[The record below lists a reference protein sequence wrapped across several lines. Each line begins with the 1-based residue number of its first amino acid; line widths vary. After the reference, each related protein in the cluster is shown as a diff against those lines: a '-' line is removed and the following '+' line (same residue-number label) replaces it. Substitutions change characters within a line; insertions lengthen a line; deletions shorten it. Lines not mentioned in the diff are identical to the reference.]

1 MTHLPGLLRT
11 LPVLMLTLLRS
22 GAQTVNTTPASAGPV
37 GQGYAQHTAEQGN
50 EYAARVVESLPPYVP
65 DHTVTGAIRISGHAS
80 AKNPWMR
87 QLVSAWQTDL
97 QRFQP
102 GLSLEYRMFGTS
114 SAIPALFNGTADIAI
129 LGEEID
135 PVAVRTFER
144 VMHHA
149 PVGIDI
155 ATGSVDIRNMD
166 FAQMFFVNKTN
177 PLAKLSLVELDA
189 ILGEEHRRGPSNI
202 RTWGQLGLGG
212 TWADKPIHPYGWE
225 IDDDFGYFLEQYLM
239 QGSHHWNCNLHGFAH
254 IYRPDGSI
262 YDSGQQILDALAKD
276 PYGIAVSN
284 IRYAGPDVRALALGL
299 TPAGPFYEVNKQ
311 TLVEGTYPLTRR
323 IPAVIDRT
331 PGMPIDPKLREFLRY
346 LLSRD
351 GQRVLLQD
359 GRYLPLSAEAAIRE
373 RRKLE

>member
-1 MTHLPGLLRT
+1 MTDGCLRT
-11 LPVLMLTLLRS
+11 ATVLMLMLLPCE
-22 GAQTVNTTPASAGPV
+22 GQTANTTPTSAGPV
-37 GQGYAQHTAEQGN
+37 ARNYSQEAGEQGN
-50 EYAARVVESLPPYVP
+50 AYAARAVGSLPPYVP
-65 DHTVTGAIRISGHAS
+65 EHTVTGVIRISGHAS

-87 QLVSAWQTDL
+87 QLVTAWQTDL

-166 FAQMFFVNKTN
+166 FAQMFFVNKAN
-177 PLAKLSLVELDA
+177 PLTKLSLVELDA
-189 ILGEEHRRGPSNI
+189 IFGEEHRRGPSNI
-202 RTWGQLGLGG
+202 RTWGQLGLGR

-239 QGSHHWNCNLHGFAH
+239 QGSHHWNCDLRGFAH
-254 IYRPDGSI
+254 IYRPDGSV

-284 IRYAGPDVRALALGL
+284 VRYAGADVRPLALGM
-299 TPAGPFYEVNKQ
+299 TPAGPFYAVDKQ
-311 TLVEGTYPLTRR
+311 SLIDGTYPLTRR

-331 PGMPIDPKLREFLRY
+331 PGMPIDPRLKEFVRY

-359 GRYLPLSAEAAIRE
+359 GRYLPLSAEAARRE
-373 RRKLE
+373 RKKLE

>member
-1 MTHLPGLLRT
+1 M
-11 LPVLMLTLLRS
+11 LMLLPCS
-22 GAQTVNTTPASAGPV
+22 AQTADTGPASAGPMA
-37 GQGYAQHTAEQGN
+37 QGYPQQPGEQADAYPAQ
-50 EYAARVVESLPPYVP
+50 VVESLPPYVP
-65 DHTVTGAIRISGHAS
+65 EHEVTGVIRISGHAS

-87 QLVSAWQTDL
+87 QLVAAWQTDL
-97 QRFQP
+97 QRFQS

-114 SAIPALFNGTADIAI
+114 SAVPALFNGTADIAI

-166 FAQMFFVNKTN
+166 FAQMFFVNKAN
-177 PLAKLSLVELDA
+177 PLTKLSLVELDA
-189 ILGEEHRRGPSNI
+189 IFGEEHRRGPSNI

-212 TWADKPIHPYGWE
+212 AWADKPVHPYGWR
-225 IDDDFGYFLEQYLM
+225 IDDSFGYFLEQYLM
-239 QGSHHWNCNLHGFAH
+239 QGSHHWNCDLREFSH
-254 IYRPDGSI
+254 ISRSDGTI

-284 IRYAGPDVRALALGL
+284 MRYVGPDVRPLALGM
-299 TPAGPFYEVNKQ
+299 TPAGPFYAVNKQ
-311 TLVEGTYPLTRR
+311 SLIEGTYPLTRR
-323 IPAVIDRT
+323 IPAVIDRA
-331 PGMPIDPKLREFLRY
+331 PGMPIDPRLKEFLRY

-351 GQRVLLQD
+351 GQRVLLLD
-359 GRYLPLSAEAAIRE
+359 GRYLPLSAEAAVRE